1 MTIHIKALEIDAII
15 GLLDFERITAQKI
28 IIDLEASYTYTEGVF
43 INYADL
49 ALFIETQIIQEKYEL
64 LEDALLDLKQTITQ
78 TYPTIQN
85 LKLKIIKPN
94 ILDKCEVGLSEE
106 WELT

>member
-15 GLLDFERITAQKI
+15 GLLDFERSTPQKV

-49 ALFIETQIIQEKYEL
+49 ALLIETQIIQEKYEL
-64 LEDALLDLKQTITQ
+64 LEDALLNLKQTITQ

-85 LKLKIIKPN
+85 LKLKIVKSD
-94 ILDKCEVGLSEE
+94 ILDNCEVGLSEE
-106 WELT
+106 WELA

>member
-15 GLLDFERITAQKI
+15 GLLDFERSTAQKI
-28 IIDLEASYTYTEGVF
+28 IIDLEASYVYKQGIF

-49 ALFIETQIIQEKYEL
+49 VLLIETQIIQEKYEL

-94 ILDKCEVGLSEE
+94 ILDNCEVGLSEE

>member
-28 IIDLEASYTYTEGVF
+28 IIDLEASYVYKQGIF

-49 ALFIETQIIQEKYEL
+49 VLLIETQIIQEKYEL

-94 ILDKCEVGLSEE
+94 ILDNCEVGLSEE

>member
-28 IIDLEASYTYTEGVF
+28 IIDLEASYVYKQGFF

-49 ALFIETQIIQEKYEL
+49 ALLIETQIIQEQYEL
-64 LEDALLDLKQTITQ
+64 LEDALLDLKQTITK

-94 ILDKCEVGLSEE
+94 ILDNCEVGLSEE